1 MFFIKALELAAETDD
16 VEGEWPLLW
25 KPEPGRNG
33 GVGGMACGVIESYG
47 GRGSE
52 SLCVDRLFRWRF
64 AACAAA
70 PSAFSS
76 RIEMEGSEHLDWSSA
91 GGDSGG

>member
-52 SLCVDRLFRWRF
+52 SLCVDRLFRWRSVVCESVILGF
-64 AACAAA
+64 AM
-70 PSAFSS
+70 
-76 RIEMEGSEHLDWSSA
+76 RY
-91 GGDSGG
+91 